1 MKNDRIASLFSSLGH
16 KHLNVTAALSLLG
29 TLTVVLLY
37 AIDTREIL
45 GVSVWEK
52 PLKFLMSATVYATTF
67 SWLYAFVG
75 KGKKLASLMGS
86 LIAIMLVVELIA
98 ITGMASVGSTS
109 HFNVSTPFN
118 IAVWSV
124 MATAISIV
132 WVATFL
138 LSAGLWNSGRMSADL
153 RLAVRW
159 AIGLGLAG
167 MGIAF
172 TMTPPQPQQTLPENW
187 AGVAGAHTVGAADGG
202 PGLPFF
208 GWSTEAGDL
217 RVSHFFGLHAL
228 QVLPLVALLF
238 SVLIASD
245 RIRVATITGVATSY
259 TLVVV
264 FTYVQALLGH
274 TIAQASTLVALGSI
288 LLLGLTVAGLTYRRA
303 SNTTSGNVRGA

>member
-1 MKNDRIASLFSSLGH
+1 MKNNRIASLFSSLSH
-16 KHLNVTAALSLLG
+16 KHLNATAALSLLG
-29 TLTVVLLY
+29 MLTVVLLY

-52 PLKFLMSATVYATTF
+52 PLKFLISATVYATTF
-67 SWLYAFVG
+67 SWLYAFVD

-228 QVLPLVALLF
+228 QVLPLVALLL
-238 SVLIASD
+238 SVLVASD
-245 RIRVATITGVATSY
+245 RLRVATITGVATSY
-259 TLVVV
+259 TLVVA
-264 FTYVQALLGH
+264 FTYVQALLGQ

-288 LLLGLTVAGLTYRRA
+288 LLLGLTVAGLTYRR
-303 SNTTSGNVRGA
+303 SSKTTAGNARGA

>member
-1 MKNDRIASLFSSLGH
+1 MRNNRIASLFSSLGH
-16 KHLNVTAALSLLG
+16 KHLNVAAALSLLG
-29 TLTVVLLY
+29 SLTVVLLY

-52 PLKFLMSATVYATTF
+52 PLKFLISATVYATTF
-67 SWLYAFVG
+67 SWLYAFVD
-75 KGKKLASLMGS
+75 KSKRLASLMGS
-86 LIAIMLVVELIA
+86 LIAIMLVVELIV

-167 MGIAF
+167 MGMAF
-172 TMTPPQPQQTLPENW
+172 TMTPPQPQQILPENW
-187 AGVAGAHTVGAADGG
+187 AGIAGAHTVGAADGG
-202 PGLPFF
+202 LGLPFF

-228 QVLPLVALLF
+228 QGLPLVALLL
-238 SVLIASD
+238 SVLVASD

-259 TLVVV
+259 TVVVV
-264 FTYVQALLGH
+264 FTYVQALLGQ

-288 LLLGLTVAGLTYRRA
+288 LILGLTVAGLTYKRA
-303 SNTTSGNVRGA
+303 SNTT

>member
-1 MKNDRIASLFSSLGH
+1 
-16 KHLNVTAALSLLG
+16 
-29 TLTVVLLY
+29 
-37 AIDTREIL
+37 
-45 GVSVWEK
+45 
-52 PLKFLMSATVYATTF
+52 
-67 SWLYAFVG
+67 
-75 KGKKLASLMGS
+75 MGS

-228 QVLPLVALLF
+228 QVLPLVALLL

>member
-1 MKNDRIASLFSSLGH
+1 MFSSLSH
-16 KHLNVTAALSLLG
+16 KHLNATAALSLLG
-29 TLTVVLLY
+29 MLTVVLLY
-37 AIDTREIL
+37 AVDTREIL

-52 PLKFLMSATVYATTF
+52 PLKFLISATVYATTF
-67 SWLYAFVG
+67 SWLYAFVD

-228 QVLPLVALLF
+228 QVLPLVALLL
-238 SVLIASD
+238 SVLVASD
-245 RIRVATITGVATSY
+245 RLRVATITGVATSY
-259 TLVVV
+259 TLVVA
-264 FTYVQALLGH
+264 FTYVQALLGQ

-288 LLLGLTVAGLTYRRA
+288 LLLGLTVAGLTYRR
-303 SNTTSGNVRGA
+303 SLKTTSGNVRGA

>member
-1 MKNDRIASLFSSLGH
+1 M
-16 KHLNVTAALSLLG
+16 
-29 TLTVVLLY
+29 LTVVLLY

-52 PLKFLMSATVYATTF
+52 PLKFLISATVYATTF
-67 SWLYAFVG
+67 SWLYAFVD

-172 TMTPPQPQQTLPENW
+172 TMTPPQPHQTLPENW

-202 PGLPFF
+202 PGLPFL

-228 QVLPLVALLF
+228 QVLPLVALLL
-238 SVLIASD
+238 SVLVASD
-245 RIRVATITGVATSY
+245 RLRVATITGVAASY
-259 TLVVV
+259 TLVVA
-264 FTYVQALLGH
+264 FTYVQALLGQ

-288 LLLGLTVAGLTYRRA
+288 LLLGLTVAGLTYRR
-303 SNTTSGNVRGA
+303 SSKTTSGNVRGA

>member
-45 GVSVWEK
+45 GVPVWEK
-52 PLKFLMSATVYATTF
+52 PLKFLISATVYAATF
-67 SWLYAFVG
+67 SWLYAFVD

-118 IAVWSV
+118 IGVWSV
-124 MATAISIV
+124 MAIAISIV

-138 LSAGLWNSGRMSADL
+138 LSAGLWNSRRMSADL

-228 QVLPLVALLF
+228 QVLPLVALLL

-259 TLVVV
+259 TLVVM

-288 LLLGLTVAGLTYRRA
+288 LLLGLTVAGFTYRRA

>member
-16 KHLNVTAALSLLG
+16 KHLNFTAALSLLG
-29 TLTVVLLY
+29 TLTVMLLY
-37 AIDTREIL
+37 AIDAREIL
-45 GVSVWEK
+45 GVPVWEK
-52 PLKFLMSATVYATTF
+52 PLKFLISATVYVATF
-67 SWLYAFVG
+67 SWLYAFVD

-118 IAVWSV
+118 IGVWSV
-124 MATAISIV
+124 MAIAISIV

-138 LSAGLWNSGRMSADL
+138 LSAGLWNSRRMSADL

-228 QVLPLVALLF
+228 QVLPLVALLL

-259 TLVVV
+259 TLVVM

-288 LLLGLTVAGLTYRRA
+288 LLLGLTVAGFTYRRA

>member
-1 MKNDRIASLFSSLGH
+1 M
-16 KHLNVTAALSLLG
+16 
-29 TLTVVLLY
+29 LTVVLLY

-52 PLKFLMSATVYATTF
+52 PLKFLISATVYATTF
-67 SWLYAFVG
+67 SWLYAFVD

-118 IAVWSV
+118 IGVWSV
-124 MATAISIV
+124 MAIAISIV

-138 LSAGLWNSGRMSADL
+138 LSAGLWNSRRMSADL

-208 GWSTEAGDL
+208 GWSTEVGDL

-228 QVLPLVALLF
+228 QVLPLVALLL
-238 SVLIASD
+238 SVLVASD
-245 RIRVATITGVATSY
+245 RLRVATITGVATSY
-259 TLVVV
+259 TLVVA
-264 FTYVQALLGH
+264 FTYVQALLGQ

-288 LLLGLTVAGLTYRRA
+288 LLLGLTVAGLTYRR
-303 SNTTSGNVRGA
+303 SSKTTAGNVRGA

>member
-1 MKNDRIASLFSSLGH
+1 M
-16 KHLNVTAALSLLG
+16 
-29 TLTVVLLY
+29 LTVVLLY

-52 PLKFLMSATVYATTF
+52 PLKFLISATVYATTF
-67 SWLYAFVG
+67 SWLYAFVD

-138 LSAGLWNSGRMSADL
+138 LSVGLWNSGRMSADL

-172 TMTPPQPQQTLPENW
+172 TMTPPQPHQTLPENW

-202 PGLPFF
+202 PGLPFL

-228 QVLPLVALLF
+228 QVLPLVALLL
-238 SVLIASD
+238 SVLVASD
-245 RIRVATITGVATSY
+245 RLRVATITGVAASY
-259 TLVVV
+259 TLVVA
-264 FTYVQALLGH
+264 FTYVQALLGQ

-288 LLLGLTVAGLTYRRA
+288 LLLGLTVAGLTYRR
-303 SNTTSGNVRGA
+303 SSKTTSGNVRGA

>member
-1 MKNDRIASLFSSLGH
+1 M
-16 KHLNVTAALSLLG
+16 
-29 TLTVVLLY
+29 LTVVLLY

-52 PLKFLMSATVYATTF
+52 PLKFLISATVYATTF
-67 SWLYAFVG
+67 SWLYAFVD

-138 LSAGLWNSGRMSADL
+138 LSAGLWNSERMSADL

-172 TMTPPQPQQTLPENW
+172 TMTPPQPHQTLPEKW

-228 QVLPLVALLF
+228 QVLPLVALLL
-238 SVLIASD
+238 SVIVARD
-245 RIRVATITGVATSY
+245 RLRVATITGVATSY
-259 TLVVV
+259 TLVVA
-264 FTYVQALLGH
+264 FTYVQALLGQ

-288 LLLGLTVAGLTYRRA
+288 LLLGLTVAGLTYRR
-303 SNTTSGNVRGA
+303 SSKTTAGNVRGA

>member
-1 MKNDRIASLFSSLGH
+1 MFSSLSH
-16 KHLNVTAALSLLG
+16 KHLNATAALSLLG
-29 TLTVVLLY
+29 MLTVVLLY

-52 PLKFLMSATVYATTF
+52 PLKFLISATVYATTF
-67 SWLYAFVG
+67 SWLYAFVD
-75 KGKKLASLMGS
+75 KGKRLASLMGS

-138 LSAGLWNSGRMSADL
+138 LSASLWNSGRMSADL

-172 TMTPPQPQQTLPENW
+172 TMTPPQPHQTLPENW

-228 QVLPLVALLF
+228 QVLPLVALLL
-238 SVLIASD
+238 SVLVASD
-245 RIRVATITGVATSY
+245 RLRVATITGVAASY
-259 TLVVV
+259 TLVVA
-264 FTYVQALLGH
+264 FTYVQALLGQ

-288 LLLGLTVAGLTYRRA
+288 LLLGLTVAGLTYRR
-303 SNTTSGNVRGA
+303 SSKTTAGNVRGA

>member
-1 MKNDRIASLFSSLGH
+1 
-16 KHLNVTAALSLLG
+16 
-29 TLTVVLLY
+29 
-37 AIDTREIL
+37 
-45 GVSVWEK
+45 
-52 PLKFLMSATVYATTF
+52 
-67 SWLYAFVG
+67 
-75 KGKKLASLMGS
+75 
-86 LIAIMLVVELIA
+86 
-98 ITGMASVGSTS
+98 MASVGSTS

-172 TMTPPQPQQTLPENW
+172 TMTPPQPHQTLPENW

-228 QVLPLVALLF
+228 QVLPLVALLL
-238 SVLIASD
+238 SVLVASD
-245 RIRVATITGVATSY
+245 RLRVATITGVATSY
-259 TLVVV
+259 TLVVA
-264 FTYVQALLGH
+264 FTYVQALLGQ

-288 LLLGLTVAGLTYRRA
+288 LLLGLTVAGLTYRR
-303 SNTTSGNVRGA
+303 SSKTTAGNVRGA

>member
-1 MKNDRIASLFSSLGH
+1 MFSSLSH
-16 KHLNVTAALSLLG
+16 KPLNATAALSLLG
-29 TLTVVLLY
+29 MLTVVLLY

-52 PLKFLMSATVYATTF
+52 PLKFLISATVYATTF
-67 SWLYAFVG
+67 SWLYAFVD

-228 QVLPLVALLF
+228 QVLPLVALLL
-238 SVLIASD
+238 SVLVASD
-245 RIRVATITGVATSY
+245 RLRVATITGVATSY
-259 TLVVV
+259 TLVVA
-264 FTYVQALLGH
+264 FTYVQALLGQ

-288 LLLGLTVAGLTYRRA
+288 LLLGLTVAGFTYRR
-303 SNTTSGNVRGA
+303 SSKTTAGNVRGA